1 MPEAPTIPDRART
14 PLLTLITQESLD
26 EDYQHVAE
34 KRAAARARAGVGK
47 REAGGSGRRGHWV
60 AGAVVAAF
68 GLLVTVA
75 AVQTSQGSGVADAN
89 RESLLRQIDKRRDQS
104 ADLQGRIVR
113 LRELN
118 VGLQDLLT
126 EATDAERATSNRV
139 DRLAAQTGYG
149 PVSGPGVV
157 ITVDDAPDGEAVR
170 AEDLALLVN
179 GLWEGGAEAIAIN
192 GRRLTTRSALFNSGA
207 AINLTGSPP
216 LSPPYVVSA
225 IGDNK
230 TLQANLLDTS
240 TGLAFSNG
248 ADALGFP
255 VTTKDV
261 DDLDLPAATL
271 REPRH
276 AVKGTAEENRRPD
289 GKETAP

>member
-1 MPEAPTIPDRART
+1 MPETRTVPDRTRT

-34 KRAAARARAGVGK
+34 QRAAARARRGEG
-47 REAGGSGRRGHWV
+47 EHDAGGRGRREHWV
-60 AGAVVAAF
+60 AAAVVGAF

-89 RESLLRQIDKRRDQS
+89 RESLLRQIDQRREQS
-104 ADLQGRIVR
+104 AELQGRIVR

-118 VGLQDLLT
+118 VGLQDLLDET
-126 EATDAERATSNRV
+126 ADAEQSASARLE
-139 DRLAAQTGYG
+139 RLAAQAGYG
-149 PVSGPGVV
+149 AVSGPGVV
-157 ITVDDAPDGEAVR
+157 ITVDDAPSGEPVR
-170 AEDLALLVN
+170 AEDLALLTN
-179 GLWEGGAEAIAIN
+179 GLWEAGAEAIAIN
-192 GRRLTTRSALFNSGA
+192 GRRVASRSALSNSGA
-207 AINLTGSPP
+207 AINLTGGPP

-230 TLQANLLDTS
+230 TLQADLLDTS

-271 REPRH
+271 RQPRH
-276 AVKGTAEENRRPD
+276 AVEGTAEENRRPD

>member
-1 MPEAPTIPDRART
+1 MPDAPTAPDRART

-34 KRAAARARAGVGK
+34 QRAAARARDGEGEHDGGRSRR
-47 REAGGSGRRGHWV
+47 REHWV
-60 AGAVVAAF
+60 AAAVVAAF

-89 RESLLRQIDKRRDQS
+89 RESLLRQIDQRRDQS
-104 ADLQGRIVR
+104 AELQGRIVR
-113 LRELN
+113 LREFN
-118 VGLQDLLT
+118 VGLQDRLDT
-126 EATDAERATSNRV
+126 TTDAERAMSNRV
-139 DRLAAQTGYG
+139 ERVAAQAGYG

-157 ITVDDAPDGEAVR
+157 ITVDDAPNGEAVR
-170 AEDLALLVN
+170 AEDLALLTN
-179 GLWEGGAEAIAIN
+179 GLWEAGAEAISIN
-192 GRRLTTRSALFNSGA
+192 GRRLASRSALANSGA
-207 AINLTGSPP
+207 AINLTGGPP

-230 TLQANLLDTS
+230 TLQADLLDTS

-248 ADALGFP
+248 ADLLGFQ
-255 VTTKDV
+255 VTPENV
-261 DDLDLPAATL
+261 DNLDLPAATL
-271 REPRH
+271 RQPRF
-276 AVKGTAEENRRPD
+276 AERLSAEDNRRPN

>member
-1 MPEAPTIPDRART
+1 MPDAPTVPDRART

-34 KRAAARARAGVGK
+34 QRAAASVRPGG
-47 REAGGSGRRGHWV
+47 EDHGAGGPGRRGHWV

-68 GLLVTVA
+68 GMLVTVA
-75 AVQTSQGSGVADAN
+75 AVQTSEGSGVADAN
-89 RESLLRQIDKRRDQS
+89 RESLLQQIDQRRDQS
-104 ADLQGRIVR
+104 AELQGRILR
-113 LRELN
+113 LRERN
-118 VGLQDLLT
+118 VGLQDALNEAT
-126 EATDAERATSNRV
+126 EAERTTTNRV
-139 DRLAAQTGYG
+139 DRLAAQAGYG
-149 PVSGPGVV
+149 PVTGPGIV
-157 ITVDDAPDGEAVR
+157 ITIDDAPNGEAVR
-170 AEDLALLVN
+170 AEDLALLTN
-179 GLWEGGAEAIAIN
+179 GLWEAGAEAIAIN
-192 GRRLTTRSALFNSGA
+192 GKRLHTRSAIFNSGE
-207 AINLTGSPP
+207 AINVNSAPP

-248 ADALGFP
+248 ADALGFQ
-255 VTTKDV
+255 VTTERRDEI
-261 DDLDLPAATL
+261 DLPAAEL
-271 REPRH
+271 KPPGH